1 MARRYLLRSSTTT
14 HISSPRCK
22 AKSDV
27 LDAFQK
33 FIAMATAHFR
43 SKIAKLRSDNGGEY
57 INDEFIDFCEQAGIV
72 MEHIVPYTPQQNG
85 VAERMNRT
93 IMERARAMLDDA
105 SFKRSKWSVAV
116 LAVVYLINRSPT
128 SALKETKT
136 PYEM

>member
-1 MARRYLLRSSTTT
+1 
-14 HISSPRCK
+14 
-22 AKSDV
+22 
-27 LDAFQK
+27 
-33 FIAMATAHFR
+33 
-43 SKIAKLRSDNGGEY
+43 
-57 INDEFIDFCEQAGIV
+57 